1 MISNIKEVIP
11 LQRDIYTPIIMIL
24 RKYCLGTNLIIRQGT
39 LNKKGQNTKLDQTE

>member
-1 MISNIKEVIP
+1 MISNKEVTV
-11 LQRDIYTPIIMIL
+11 LQGDINTPIIIL